1 MMRPTIF
8 RFRAGGRGGDTGY
21 RLGLQ
26 VSLELRFWRL
36 IFVARG
42 ARLALKSEQSAC
54 GVAELARTRDWLVR
68 SHDPEKWDRF
78 SGSCDRTSQ
87 SLVRANSATPQADC
101 SLFSANLAPRAT
113 KIKRQNRSSSDT

>member
-78 SGSCDRTSQ
+78 SEKIMLKQRDEIMIRFNLIGS
-87 SLVRANSATPQADC
+87 
-101 SLFSANLAPRAT
+101 
-113 KIKRQNRSSSDT
+113 